1 MGRLVTAIAFVA
13 MAWSIQTAT
22 AARPGDGAPPAILP
36 TPLGASPNCVQS
48 YGYGINNGFGGAPL
62 QVAGVGDYCTEGQPR
77 PVLWTAGTG
86 LADLGTV
93 GGAGGGGAEAIS
105 DDGTVVGWLGGGVEL
120 AFVRPLG
127 GPMEELPKLPG
138 MTFATAG
145 DISPNGQFVAGYS
158 YVSTGG
164 FGVRWDRSSGSWQPT
179 AIPVGSAIAVSNDG
193 TVAGS
198 VPVAGSPTGRTARVW
213 TESGSA
219 ELPGAD
225 TRANGISA
233 DGTVVVGY
241 RRQDVTC
248 RRPPCGKY
256 PVPMVWTFANGDWVA
271 QELIALDGVDSEAN
285 AVAEVN
291 GKTVI
296 VGYGYT
302 KKDAIMRAV
311 YWKADA
317 QGTYG
322 VPARLAGLNGSS
334 GAYASAQD
342 INSSGQVVGYS
353 GILGKS
359 PRIPSMTQAVIWELP
374 RD

>member
-1 MGRLVTAIAFVA
+1 MERLATAITFVA
-13 MAWSIQTAT
+13 MLWSIQTAT
-22 AARPGDGAPPAILP
+22 AARPGEGTPPAIPP
-36 TPLGASPNCVQS
+36 TALGTSPNCAQS
-48 YGYGINNGFGGAPL
+48 YGYGVNSGSGGAPL

-86 LADLGTV
+86 TVDLGTV

-120 AFVRPLG
+120 AFMRPPG
-127 GPMEELPKLPG
+127 GPMEELPKLSS
-138 MTFATAG
+138 MTYATAG

-158 YVSTGG
+158 YTGTSG
-164 FGVRWDRSSGSWQPT
+164 HGVRWDRSSGSWQPT
-179 AIPVGSAIAVSNDG
+179 EIPVGSAIAVSNNG
-193 TVAGS
+193 AVAGS
-198 VPVAGSPTGRTARVW
+198 VPVTGSTTVRTARVW
-213 TESGSA
+213 TERGSA
-219 ELPGAD
+219 ELPGVD

-256 PVPMVWTFANGDWVA
+256 PVPMVWTFANDSWVA

-291 GKTVI
+291 GESVI

-311 YWKADA
+311 YWTPDA

-322 VPARLAGLNGSS
+322 APTRLAGLDGSS

-353 GILGKS
+353 GILRKS
-359 PRIPSMTQAVIWELP
+359 PRIPSTIQAVMWQLP
-374 RD
+374 